1 MNARNL
7 LLAVT
12 FVLAVTETVDI
23 VDTGIAAAVFAALVF
38 ACGAW
43 VWRRGSMIAAT
54 ILGLQFLVEVT
65 QAHTWKDTSM
75 ALKVFVMVVGTIG
88 LAALAAVVV
97 DRVRR
102 RRIAGGA
109 TAQTES

>member
-23 VDTGIAAAVFAALVF
+23 VDTGIAAAVFAALFF

-43 VWRRGSMIAAT
+43 FWRRGSMIAAT
-54 ILGLQFLVEVT
+54 ILGLT
-65 QAHTWKDTSM
+65 DTPTSF
-75 ALKVFVMVVGTIG
+75 ANS
-88 LAALAAVVV
+88 AP
-97 DRVRR
+97 
-102 RRIAGGA
+102 RIREWNSGA
-109 TAQTES
+109 TFQKTSWPTYFKAPAWP